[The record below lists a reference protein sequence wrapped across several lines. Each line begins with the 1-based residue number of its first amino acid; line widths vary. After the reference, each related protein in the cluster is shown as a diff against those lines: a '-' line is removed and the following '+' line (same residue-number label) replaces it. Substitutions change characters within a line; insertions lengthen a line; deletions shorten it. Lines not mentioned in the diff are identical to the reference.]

1 MSGRLCR
8 KNIFQVNEMGK
19 KQTKKIAKRKKQIV
33 NSPVED
39 EISIARL
46 ALHDAAKALAILTRE
61 EPKAMKATGKLPKT
75 IHVYPTGNNDK
86 DIANLE
92 GAITDAGAG
101 GVVVLKAMNKDGM
114 MMHFNLTKVDEL
126 CMVHEVTLRSEK
138 NAVMRFSE

>member
-1 MSGRLCR
+1 M
-8 KNIFQVNEMGK
+8 NK
-19 KQTKKIAKRKKQIV
+19 KQTKKIAKRRKQKE

-46 ALHDAAKALAILTRE
+46 ALHDAAKALETLTRE
-61 EPKAMKATGKLPKT
+61 EPKALDSPKLAKT

-92 GAITDAGAG
+92 GAITDAGPG
-101 GVVVLKAMNKDGM
+101 GVVVLKAMNKDGR